1 MHNLLNNTM
10 TCKNL
15 ENFAFGTHVDCY
27 LNPGYGSKSIC
38 DIWASQNAVGLLT
51 TYELQDFFKNFTAL
65 SQVSNKNLIIYN
77 KYNKKYIIQVFSTMT
92 KCVIYYGSNSMQF
105 LLNAISGIGNLI
117 GQIG

>member
-77 KYNKKYIIQVFSTMT
+77 NKI
-92 KCVIYYGSNSMQF
+92 NF
-105 LLNAISGIGNLI
+105 L
-117 GQIG
+117 